1 MNNLYPNNVNTHLK
15 SIIIGFLLC
24 TIFNVSAQKLIKLD
38 EELVTNSTVLKVKL
52 KGGSGMF
59 KYLFGDFAVISTKN
73 KDNNIR
79 NGEIRDT
86 ISGSYSSR
94 YNLSSYKEEIWGVT
108 EQKQNFIFLGYQKD
122 TVLVNMATA
131 YDYNSK
137 MDSENRDKSRVE
149 STIIKN
155 SSEKFV
161 AFLTQTKDVPTW
173 IVEIDTQLGKEVK
186 ARGGIISNGTLSDGS
201 TLIEINPVE
210 NWSNGKISKL
220 FPILGFEFIYNG
232 ECIAAVQVS
241 KSMGSKKYV
250 WLKNNLPK
258 ELELI
263 LATAATTVMAMVD
276 NQAMR

>member
-1 MNNLYPNNVNTHLK
+1 MNNLYPNHVKMNFK
-15 SIIIGFLLC
+15 SVLIGFFLC
-24 TIFNVSAQKLIKLD
+24 TMCNISAQKLIKLD
-38 EELVTNSTVLKVKL
+38 QELVANSTVLKVKL
-52 KGGSGMF
+52 KGGSGMY

-73 KDNNIR
+73 KDNSLR
-79 NGEIRDT
+79 KGEIRDT
-86 ISGSYSSR
+86 IFGNYHTV
-94 YNLSSYKEEIWGVT
+94 YNLSWFKEEIWGIT
-108 EQKQNFIFLGYQKD
+108 EQKQNFIFLGHQKD

-155 SSEKFV
+155 SIEKFV

-186 ARGGIISNGTLSDGS
+186 ARGGIITNGTLSDGS
-201 TLIEINPVE
+201 TLIEINPIE

-220 FPILGFEFIYNG
+220 FPILGFEFVLNG
-232 ECIAAVQVS
+232 QYLAAVQVS

>member
-1 MNNLYPNNVNTHLK
+1 M
-15 SIIIGFLLC
+15 
-24 TIFNVSAQKLIKLD
+24 SAQKLIKLD
-38 EELVTNSTVLKVKL
+38 EELVANSTVLKVKL

-108 EQKQNFIFLGYQKD
+108 EQKQNFIFLGYETD
-122 TVLVNMATA
+122 TVFVNMATA
-131 YDYNSK
+131 YNYISR
-137 MDSENRDKSRVE
+137 SESEEQNESRE
-149 STIIKN
+149 EATIIKN
-155 SSEKFV
+155 SKEKFV
-161 AFLTQTKDVPTW
+161 AFITQTKGVPSW

-186 ARGGIISNGTLSDGS
+186 ARGGIISNGILSDGS
-201 TLIEINPVE
+201 TFIEINPVE

-220 FPILGFEFIYNG
+220 FPILGFEFVHNG
-232 ECIAAVQVS
+232 QYLAAVQVS

>member
-1 MNNLYPNNVNTHLK
+1 MNFKPV
-15 SIIIGFLLC
+15 IIGFFLC
-24 TIFNVSAQKLIKLD
+24 AMCNLSAQKLIKMD
-38 EELVTNSTVLKVKL
+38 EELVAKSTIMKVKL
-52 KGGSGMF
+52 KGGIGMF

-73 KDNNIR
+73 KDNSLR

-86 ISGSYSSR
+86 ISGSYSSD
-94 YNLSSYKEEIWGVT
+94 YNFSMFKEEIWGIT
-108 EQKQNFIFLGYQKD
+108 EQKQNFVFLGHLND

-149 STIIKN
+149 TTIIKN
-155 SSEKFV
+155 SREKFV
-161 AFLTQTKDVPTW
+161 AFLTQTKDVPSW

-220 FPILGFEFIYNG
+220 FPILGFEFVHNG
-232 ECIAAVQVS
+232 EYLAAVQVS